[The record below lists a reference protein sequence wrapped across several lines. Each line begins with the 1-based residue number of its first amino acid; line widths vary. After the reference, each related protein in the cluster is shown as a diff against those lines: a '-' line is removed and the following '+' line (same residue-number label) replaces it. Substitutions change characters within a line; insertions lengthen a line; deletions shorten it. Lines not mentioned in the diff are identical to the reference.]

1 MLTRRLGELALSYR
15 HETLPAEARAMA
27 VRCILDA
34 TACSLAGLNEPAVV
48 MVRGEVADQG
58 GRAESTLL
66 GSSLRVPAGGA
77 ALANGTAAHA
87 LDYDDVNLAIP
98 GHATAVVMPAVLA
111 LGEAIGASG
120 RETVAAFVAGYEIAC
135 RVGLLVAPGH
145 YERGFH
151 ASSTV
156 GGIGAAAACANL
168 LRLSTTQAA
177 SALSLAATQAS
188 GLKALFG
195 NMGKPLHA
203 GLAARSGVLAARLAA
218 RGFDAGSV
226 ALEHP
231 QGFGRAMSPDFK
243 AEDAL
248 DDSRDL
254 FILANLF
261 KYHAAC
267 NGVHAVIE
275 CGRLLRERLPNGSA
289 SIVRVLVTSN
299 PASDKYC
306 NIVAPSNAL
315 EGKFSLR
322 LSAALGLLGRDTSR
336 LSAYS
341 DGAVSAAEVIAVR
354 DRVTVA
360 FSADLGMMES
370 IMEVET
376 IEGERVTTRYD
387 AGCPET
393 DRQAQAR
400 RVEAKFQSLVE
411 PVLGAAGTVR
421 LKDSILELDALN
433 DVSALNST
441 IKWD

>member
-15 HETLPAEARAMA
+15 HETIPADAREMA
-27 VRCILDA
+27 IRCILDA

-48 MVRGEVADQG
+48 IVREEVTDQG

-66 GSSLRVPAGGA
+66 GSNLRVPAGGA

-120 RETVAAFVAGYEIAC
+120 REMVVAFVAGYEIAC

-156 GGIGAAAACANL
+156 GAVGAAAACANL
-168 LRLSTTQAA
+168 LKLSPVQTA

-203 GLAARSGVLAARLAA
+203 GLAARNGVLAARLAA

-248 DDSRDL
+248 DESRDL
-254 FILANLF
+254 LILANLF

-267 NGVHAVIE
+267 NGVHAAIE
-275 CGRLLRERLPNGSA
+275 CGRALRERLPKGPA
-289 SIVRVLVTSN
+289 SIARVLIKSN

-306 NIVAPSNAL
+306 NIAAPSNAI

-322 LSAALGLLGRDTSR
+322 LNAALGLLGRDTSR
-336 LSAYS
+336 LDAYS
-341 DGAVSAAEVIAVR
+341 EDMVSAAEVVAVR

-360 FSADLGMMES
+360 FSGDLGMMES

-376 IEGERVTTRYD
+376 TDGERLTTRYD

-393 DRQAQAR
+393 DRQAQAM
-400 RVEAKFQSLVE
+400 RVKEKFRALVE
-411 PVLGAAGTVR
+411 PVLGAARAVR
-421 LKDSILELDALN
+421 LREAILGLDAQDDASSLY
-433 DVSALNST
+433 AK
-441 IKWD
+441 I

>member
-15 HETLPAEARAMA
+15 HETIPAEAREIAI
-27 VRCILDA
+27 RCILDA
-34 TACSLAGLNEPAVV
+34 TACALAGLNEPAVV
-48 MVRGEVADQG
+48 IVREEVAEQG

-120 RETVAAFVAGYEIAC
+120 REMVAAFVAGYEIAC

-156 GGIGAAAACANL
+156 GAIGAAAACANL
-168 LRLSTTQAA
+168 LRLSPIQAA
-177 SALSLAATQAS
+177 SAFSIAATQAS

-203 GLAARSGVLAARLAA
+203 GLAARNGVLAARLAA

-231 QGFGRAMSPDFK
+231 QGFGRTMSPDFK
-243 AEDAL
+243 ADVAL

-254 FILANLF
+254 LILANLF

-275 CGRLLRERLPNGSA
+275 CSRVLRERLPKGPA
-289 SIVRVLVTSN
+289 SIARVLITSN

-306 NIVAPSNAL
+306 NIASPSNAV

-322 LSAALGLLGRDTSR
+322 LNAALGLLGRDTSR
-336 LSAYS
+336 LDAYS
-341 DGAVSAAEVIAVR
+341 EDTVSAAEVVAVR

-360 FSADLGMMES
+360 FSGDLRMMES

-376 IEGERVTTRYD
+376 TDGERLTARYD

-393 DRQAQAR
+393 DRQAQAL
-400 RVEAKFQSLVE
+400 RVEAKFKALVE
-411 PVLGAAGTVR
+411 PVLGVAAAARLRETVQG
-421 LKDSILELDALN
+421 LDALN
-433 DVSALNST
+433 DVSALYST